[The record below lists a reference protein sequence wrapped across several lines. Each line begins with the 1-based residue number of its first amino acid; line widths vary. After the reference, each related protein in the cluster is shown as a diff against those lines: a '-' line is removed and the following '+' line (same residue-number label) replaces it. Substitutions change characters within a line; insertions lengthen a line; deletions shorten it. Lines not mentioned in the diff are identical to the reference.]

1 MTLIRHVTVLLQET
15 IDGLIVKAGRRYI
28 DGTLGGGGHTEAILK
43 SAVDTQVL
51 ALDVD
56 PAAIERA
63 SIRLAPFGSRVR
75 LINRNFSH
83 LSEVARTQDFIA
95 VDGIV
100 LDLGLSSDQ
109 MEDNQRGFG
118 FMTGGPLD
126 MRFNPASGQS
136 AAELVNTL
144 DQDELAD
151 LIYQFGE
158 EPASRKIARS
168 IVAARPIH
176 SAEQLADVI
185 EKAIGRRGRLHPA
198 TLTFQALR
206 IAVND
211 ELGSLIAVLPQAV
224 ELLKSGGRLAI
235 ISFHSLEDR
244 IIKEYFRSA
253 SQVHRS
259 QPDDPPD
266 LIRRAPTLK
275 LITRKPIIPSPTEVE
290 LNPRARSAKLRV
302 AEKL

>member
-1 MTLIRHVTVLLQET
+1 VIRHVTVLLQET
-15 IDGLIVKAGRRYI
+15 IDGLNVEAGGRYI
-28 DGTLGGGGHTEAILK
+28 DGTLGGGGHTEEILK
-43 SAVDTQVL
+43 RAPDSQVL
-51 ALDVD
+51 ALDAD
-56 PAAIERA
+56 PLALERA
-63 SIRLAPFGSRVR
+63 VGRLIAFGSRVKF
-75 LINRNFSH
+75 INQNFSH
-83 LSEVARTQDFIA
+83 LIEVARAHSFTD

-109 MEDNQRGFG
+109 MDDSQRGFG
-118 FMTGGPLD
+118 FIAGGPLD
-126 MRFNPASGQS
+126 MRFDPTRGES

-144 DQDELAD
+144 DLDELAD
-151 LIYQFGE
+151 LIYRYGE

-185 EKAIGRRGRLHPA
+185 EKAIGRKGRIHPA

-211 ELGSLIAVLPQAV
+211 ELGSLLKVLPQAV

-244 IIKEYFRSA
+244 IVKEYFRSA
-253 SQVHRS
+253 SQVYLPRA
-259 QPDDPPD
+259 DDP
-266 LIRRAPTLK
+266 LGLVRREPTLK
-275 LITRKPIIPSPTEVE
+275 VITRKPIVPTVEEIEV
-290 LNPRARSAKLRV
+290 NSRSRSGKLRV
-302 AEKL
+302 AEKV

>member
-1 MTLIRHVTVLLQET
+1 MIRHVSVLLQET
-15 IDGLIVKAGRRYI
+15 IDGLALKAGGRYI
-28 DGTLGGGGHTEAILK
+28 DGTIGGGGHTEAILK
-43 SAVDTQVL
+43 QAAASQVL
-51 ALDVD
+51 GVDAD
-56 PAAIERA
+56 PAALERA
-63 SIRLAPFGSRVR
+63 AQRLAEFGSRVKFVNQNFSR
-75 LINRNFSH
+75 LI
-83 LSEVARTQDFIA
+83 EVASAHDFTS

-109 MEDNQRGFG
+109 MEDTQRGFG
-118 FMTGGPLD
+118 FLTGGPLD
-126 MRFNPASGQS
+126 MRFDPTTGQS

-151 LIYQFGE
+151 LIYRYGE
-158 EPASRKIARS
+158 EPLSRKIARS
-168 IVAARPIH
+168 IVRARPIQ
-176 SAEQLADVI
+176 SAEQLAAEI

-211 ELGSLIAVLPQAV
+211 ELGSLMSVLPQAV

-244 IIKEYFRSA
+244 IVKEYFRSA
-253 SQVHRS
+253 SQVYLP
-259 QPDDPPD
+259 QADDP
-266 LIRRAPTLK
+266 LGIARREPVLK
-275 LITRKPIIPSPTEVE
+275 IITRKPIIPTPKEVAA
-290 LNPRARSAKLRV
+290 NSRARSAKLRV

>member
-1 MTLIRHVTVLLQET
+1 MTSIRHVTVLLQET
-15 IDGLIVKAGRRYI
+15 IDSFDLQAGGRYI
-28 DGTLGGGGHTEAILK
+28 DGTLGGGGHTEAILMRAAA
-43 SAVDTQVL
+43 SQVL
-51 ALDVD
+51 GLDAD

-63 SIRLAPFGSRVR
+63 SVRLAAYGSRVR
-75 LINRNFSH
+75 FVNQNFSH
-83 LSEVARTQDFIA
+83 LTEVAQAQNFIN

-109 MEDNQRGFG
+109 LEDAQRGFG
-118 FMTGGPLD
+118 FLTGGPLD
-126 MRFNPASGQS
+126 MRFDPTHGQS
-136 AAELVNTL
+136 ASDLVNTL

-151 LIYQFGE
+151 LIYRYGE

-168 IVAARPIH
+168 IVAARPIQ
-176 SAEQLADVI
+176 SAEQLAAVI
-185 EKAIGRRGRLHPA
+185 ETAIGRRGRIHPA

-211 ELGSLIAVLPQAV
+211 ELGSLMKVLPQAV

-244 IIKEYFRSA
+244 IVKEYFRSA
-253 SQVHRS
+253 SQVHVA

-266 LIRRAPTLK
+266 LIRRQPTLK
-275 LITRKPIIPSPTEVE
+275 LMTRKPIIPSAVEVE
-290 LNPRARSAKLRV
+290 NNPRARSAKLRV

>member
-1 MTLIRHVTVLLQET
+1 MIRHVSVLLQET
-15 IDGLIVKAGRRYI
+15 IDGLALKAGGRYI
-28 DGTLGGGGHTEAILK
+28 DGTVGGGGHTEAILK
-43 SAVDTQVL
+43 QAAASQVL
-51 ALDVD
+51 GIDAD
-56 PAAIERA
+56 PAALKRA
-63 SIRLAPFGSRVR
+63 ALRLAEFGSRVT
-75 LINRNFSH
+75 LVNQNFSH
-83 LSEVARTQDFIA
+83 LIEVASAHAFTS

-109 MEDNQRGFG
+109 MEDTQRGFG
-118 FMTGGPLD
+118 FLTGGPLD
-126 MRFNPASGQS
+126 MRFDPTTGQP

-151 LIYQFGE
+151 LIYRYGE
-158 EPASRKIARS
+158 EPHSRKIARS
-168 IVAARPIH
+168 IVRARPIQ
-176 SAEQLADVI
+176 SAEQLAAEI

-211 ELGSLIAVLPQAV
+211 ELGSLMSVLPQAV

-244 IIKEYFRSA
+244 IVKEYFRSA
-253 SQVHRS
+253 SQVYLP
-259 QPDDPPD
+259 QADDP
-266 LIRRAPTLK
+266 LGIVRREPVLK
-275 LITRKPIIPSPTEVE
+275 VITRKPIVPTAKEVAT
-290 LNPRARSAKLRV
+290 NSRARSAKLRV